1 MRAKRWRALEN
12 FQYETLE
19 ADIDYDVKGDLLAAI
34 RLRGRN
40 AKIEK
45 GRPIHYNLNISEN
58 LPTLLASLRL
68 QDEINERVEKKVQQG
83 VTR

>member
-1 MRAKRWRALEN
+1 M
-12 FQYETLE
+12 
-19 ADIDYDVKGDLLAAI
+19 KGDLLAAI

-68 QDEINERVEKKVQQG
+68 QDEVNERVEKRVEKRVQQG
-83 VTR
+83 VTQ